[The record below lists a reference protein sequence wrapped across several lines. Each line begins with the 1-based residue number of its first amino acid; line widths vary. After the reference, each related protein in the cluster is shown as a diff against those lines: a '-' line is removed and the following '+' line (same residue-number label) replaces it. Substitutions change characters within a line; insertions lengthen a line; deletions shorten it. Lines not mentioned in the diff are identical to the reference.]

1 MTDFRNQPAASQNV
15 SLHGATLRYGS
26 ALLFE
31 NLTLNLLAGQ
41 TTCLLGP
48 SGVGKSSLL
57 RLIAGLEPLTA
68 PTIFTGPEDTP
79 GKNIAYMAQQD
90 LLLPWLSALENVLL
104 GSRLRGGPADRMRA
118 LGLLESVGL
127 AGHETVRP
135 AKLSGGMRQ
144 RVALARTLMEDRP
157 LVLMD
162 EPFSS
167 LDAITRM
174 NLQDLAADLLRD
186 KTVLVVTHD
195 PMEAVRIADRILIM
209 QGQPAE
215 LREVPVAPNP
225 PPRDPA
231 SRAVLDAQGDL
242 LRELAAIEVPG

>member
-1 MTDFRNQPAASQNV
+1 LTDFRNQPAASQNV